1 MEDQSIQYAVLRI
14 WVLIVYIDKFAENKK
29 QFVKITN

>member
-1 MEDQSIQYAVLRI
+1 MEVQSIQYDAVVRI

-29 QFVKITN
+29 HSL

>member
-1 MEDQSIQYAVLRI
+1 MEVQSIQYAVLRI

-29 QFVKITN
+29 HSL